1 MKALSVSGSIFMAA
15 LLSTGGAFA
24 QSSGSSKSGTIHPDA
39 SGKSVGVGGSQ
50 SERTGE
56 SGVPLP
62 KGSPQSG
69 TVDIGKS
76 SAGAT
81 ESSTG
86 MRGNTGNIRAVQQAL
101 KDKGYDPGP
110 VDGVVGSRTKEAIKS
125 FQTAS
130 NIRPSGSLN
139 AETVEKLGVQ
149 SDSQSSSRSSSG
161 SMGSREKMKSS
172 DTTVGKDTDQP
183 NQPASKNR

>member
-1 MKALSVSGSIFMAA
+1 MKALSISGSIFIAA
-15 LLSTGGAFA
+15 LLSTGAVFA

-39 SGKSVGVGGSQ
+39 SGKSSGVGGSQ

-69 TVDIGKS
+69 TVDMGRIS
-76 SAGAT
+76 SSGT
-81 ESSTG
+81 SESSGG
-86 MRGNTGNIRAVQQAL
+86 MHGNASNIKAVQQAL

-130 NIRPSGSLN
+130 NIRATGTIN
-139 AETVEKLGVQ
+139 AETAEKLGVQ
-149 SDSQSSSRSSSG
+149 TDSQSSSRSSSG
-161 SMGSREKMKSS
+161 SMGSRESSKSDRKS
-172 DTTVGKDTDQP
+172 TRLNSSHLGI
-183 NQPASKNR
+183 SY